1 MGKIHM
7 VEFKIQGKQ
16 MLTKRPSRHGTGG
29 VVYVPKHWIGKS
41 VIVILEG
48 E

>member
-1 MGKIHM
+1 MGETPM
-7 VEFKIQGKQ
+7 VEFKIKGKQ
-16 MLTKRPSRHGTGG
+16 MLTKVPSRHGTGG
-29 VVYVPKHWIGKS
+29 VIYVPKRWIGKE

>member
-1 MGKIHM
+1 MGEMHM
-7 VEFKIQGKQ
+7 VEFKIKGKQ
-16 MLTKRPSRHGTGG
+16 MLTKIPSRHGTGG
-29 VVYVPKHWIGKS
+29 VVYVPKYWIGKK